1 MSDNPGPPKS
11 PISGERSAAASS
23 DLDEQSR
30 LQLAH
35 ELCMNENLEMS
46 MPDPNSI
53 VGHVKQIVHR
63 AFWDSVRAGLQQ
75 SPPDFEHSLRL
86 IAEIKG
92 ILLDLVPAQVQRAK
106 DQINEVMDIELYKQQ
121 IENETFNLQGVVK
134 FVVELMLGLCAPA
147 RDTTIRS
154 ILSQSDPVEVFREV
168 FGALDLMRLDMA
180 NYQLRSLRPALL
192 ANSVQY
198 EQDKFRSLL
207 ANNPATL
214 DKTKMWLASTDERM
228 RASGQPVSPSTL
240 LNNAFIRVIQ
250 EEVDPIPETIAMDI
264 SRFITIAR
272 ELSAVVFSA
281 ATILVLQTGVGP
293 ALQQDS
299 FANKVRVTV
308 YQLCSDELI
317 SHPRDILPNIT
328 EKLIDIVRET
338 ITARPLRDEECQNI
352 RGMLSGLQSPS
363 NPVYCLLWER
373 AKQFFTS
380 LCSGV
385 VGPVPAGFSVCSADV
400 QGVASKYT
408 HLVSYNRGVF
418 GPFYADIISEIT
430 SSQQAAISAS

>member
-1 MSDNPGPPKS
+1 
-11 PISGERSAAASS
+11 
-23 DLDEQSR
+23 
-30 LQLAH
+30 
-35 ELCMNENLEMS
+35 MNENLEMA

-53 VGHVKQIVHR
+53 YGHVKQIVHR
-63 AFWDSVRAGLQQ
+63 AFWDSVRAGLEKT
-75 SPPDFEHSLRL
+75 PPDYEHSLRL

-92 ILLDLVPAQVQRAK
+92 ILLDLVPSGAQRAK
-106 DQINEVMDIELYKQQ
+106 DQINDVMDIDLYKQQ
-121 IENETFNLQGVVK
+121 IENDSFNLQGVVK

-147 RDTTIRS
+147 RDPTIRS

-168 FGALDLMRLDMA
+168 FGALDLMRLDLV

-198 EQDKFRSLL
+198 EQDKFRNLL
-207 ANNPATL
+207 ANNPAGL
-214 DKTKMWLASTDERM
+214 DKTKQWLAETSRRM
-228 RASGQPVSPSTL
+228 KAGNQPVSPSTL
-240 LNNAFIRVIQ
+240 LNSAFIRLVQ
-250 EEVDPIPETIAMDI
+250 EEVEPIPETIAMDL
-264 SRFITIAR
+264 SRFVTVAR

-293 ALQQDS
+293 IVQHDS

-317 SHPRDILPNIT
+317 SHPRDILPNIS
-328 EKLIDIVRET
+328 EKLLDIVRET
-338 ITARPLRDEECQNI
+338 ITSRPLRDDECQNI

-385 VGPVPAGFSVCSADV
+385 VGPVPAGFSVCATDL

-430 SSQQAAISAS
+430 SGQQPSSSST